1 MRKALWMVI
10 AGLALLGA
18 GRAEQKKV
26 LVYGLSPEGI
36 AELRQAA
43 PEARIVPVDRDT
55 VMKEIADAD
64 AIIGTISAE
73 LVRAGKRLK
82 WAQVPSAGVERYLH
96 LAPPDLRDS
105 DIVLTN
111 CKIIQGPEIADHA
124 FALLLATTRRLPR
137 YLANQREQTWRR
149 ETSGLVELNGKTAV
163 VIGVGG
169 IGAQIAVRAKAF
181 GMRVIGVEPKDL
193 PYMPFLDR
201 VVKPDRLDEVL
212 PEADVV
218 FMAAPHTPQTHKMMG
233 TRQFELMKRDSYF
246 VAVSR
251 GKTYDMDA
259 LVRALDSQHLAGAG
273 VDVTDPEP
281 LPAGHPLWKFSN
293 VVITPHVAGR
303 SDRVG
308 RRRLDLY
315 KENLQRFPRGEPLV
329 NVVDKQKGY

>member
-26 LVYGLSPEGI
+26 LVYGLSPEWI
-36 AELRQAA
+36 AELHQAA

-137 YLANQREQTWRR
+137 YLANQREETWRR

-169 IGAQIAVRAKAF
+169 IGTQIAVRAKAF

-233 TRQFELMKRDSYF
+233 ARQFELMKRDSYF

-259 LVRALDSQHLAGAG
+259 LVRGLDSQHLAGAG

-315 KENLQRFPRGEPLV
+315 KENLRRFLRGEPLV